1 MKHDPQRPDISAR
14 VEAEARQKE
23 KQGQNQ
29 GSSQARDTGRNRR
42 DQATSSRQGSSSSRQ
57 GSASARQGNT
67 NRAPEPKR
75 TPSIADRL
83 ADPNAGRFA
92 TRFGDSFGARPAGR
106 SARKGFMGKRPVWTP
121 PETVDPDLPALL
133 CPHCGKPIDDYA
145 QAIGDATS
153 PGFWHFDCAIAHLA
167 EQERLR
173 EDEKIAYIGAGPFAG
188 VFFPDPRDSLHF
200 QIRRILPWEDK
211 DKRPEWRIELAG
223 KYSRT

>member
-29 GSSQARDTGRNRR
+29 GGGQNRDAGRNRR
-42 DQATSSRQGSSSSRQ
+42 DQASSSRQ
-57 GSASARQGNT
+57 GASASRQGNAS
-67 NRAPEPKR
+67 RSQESKR

-83 ADPNAGRFA
+83 VDPLGGRFA
-92 TRFGDSFGARPAGR
+92 TRFGDSFGGRPGGKT
-106 SARKGFMGKRPVWTP
+106 SRKGFLGKRPVWTP
-121 PETVDPDLPALL
+121 PETVEPDLPALL
-133 CPHCGKPIDDYA
+133 CSHCGKAIEDYA

-153 PGFWHFDCAIAHLA
+153 SVFWHFDCAIAHLA
-167 EQERLR
+167 EEERLHD
-173 EDEKIAYIGAGPFAG
+173 DEKIAYIGAGRFA
-188 VFFPDPRDSLHF
+188 VVHFPDPRDSLHF

-211 DKRPEWRIELAG
+211 DKRPEWRVELAG